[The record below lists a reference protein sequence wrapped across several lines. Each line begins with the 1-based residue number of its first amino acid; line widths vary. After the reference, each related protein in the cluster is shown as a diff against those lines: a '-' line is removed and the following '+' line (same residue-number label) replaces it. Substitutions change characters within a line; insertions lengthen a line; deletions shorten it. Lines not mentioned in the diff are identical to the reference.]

1 MEEALY
7 VTTDAVGDVSNSR

>member
-7 VTTDAVGDVSNSR
+7 CI